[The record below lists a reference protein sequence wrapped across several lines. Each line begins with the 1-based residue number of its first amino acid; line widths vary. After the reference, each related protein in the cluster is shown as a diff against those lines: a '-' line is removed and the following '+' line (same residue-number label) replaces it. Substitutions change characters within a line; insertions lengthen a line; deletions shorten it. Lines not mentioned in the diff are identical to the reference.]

1 MLRRAEPSGGLGR
14 LDRAVALVRDAV
26 GAFDGAQAGGYPGL
40 AGGDG
45 LAVAS
50 AVGAFR
56 QALAELLDFADVG
69 LAFVGVLGDG
79 EDGGGGGGGVQDEAD
94 GLGLGIAAGQGDDR
108 GSFGLWPGLPGGR
121 P

>member
-1 MLRRAEPSGGLGR
+1 MAFFCGLKRCERG
-14 LDRAVALVRDAV
+14 VALEGHAIGVL
-26 GAFDGAQAGGYPGL
+26 DGAEAGGYSGF

-79 EDGGGGGGGVQDEAD
+79 GGGGGGVQDEAD
-94 GLGLGIAAGQGDDR
+94 GLGLGIAASQGDDR